1 MTLKQLEAFY
11 WAANCAS
18 FALASDRVH
27 VSVSSLSKR
36 ISELELDL
44 GKPLFS
50 RDGHKAVLTDAG
62 QLLLPRA
69 KALLALA
76 EETRSAV
83 VKDVGLRGVCRFGV
97 GEISALTWLPK
108 LIGVARER
116 YPELKLEPSVD
127 AGSSLGLLEQRVF
140 DRALDFAVIAGR
152 PTRAGVQ
159 SEHIGEAHFKW
170 VASKALVGD
179 EDTVTPDM
187 LARLPVIS
195 SALGTGSTR
204 VLNDWLDATNMTI
217 GQRLSCNSWAGV
229 AGLIGEGLGIGILPA
244 SWAMPMTRSGELRL
258 LNIALPMQ
266 PLRYAFQWRKDD
278 QRPLIEGML
287 RAVKDCIDF
296 EEPVRWLRQLTVPL
310 PAGDGPAS
318 RRRSR
323 PASQR

>member
-18 FALASDRVH
+18 FFLASERVH

-44 GKPLFS
+44 GKPLFN

-69 KALLALA
+69 KALLAQA
-76 EETRSAV
+76 EEARSAV
-83 VKDVGLRGVCRFGV
+83 IKDVGLRGVCRFGV

-127 AGSSLGLLEQRVF
+127 AGSSLGSLEQKVF
-140 DRALDFAVIAGR
+140 DGVLDFAVIAGR

-159 SEHIGEAHFKW
+159 SEHVGEAHFKW
-170 VASKALVGD
+170 VASRALVGE
-179 EDTVTPDM
+179 EDTVTSDM

-195 SALGTGSTR
+195 SPIGTGSTR
-204 VLNDWLDATNMTI
+204 LLNDWLDATNLTI
-217 GQRLSCNSWAGV
+217 GQRLNCNSWAGV
-229 AGLIGEGLGIGILPA
+229 AGLLGEGLGIGILPA
-244 SWAMPMTRSGELRL
+244 SWASPMTRSGDLRI
-258 LNIALPMQ
+258 LNIHRPMQ

-278 QRPLIEGML
+278 RRPLIDSML
-287 RAVKDCIDF
+287 QAVKGCINF
-296 EEPVRWLRQLTVPL
+296 EVPVRWLQQQAVPL
-310 PAGDGPAS
+310 PAS
-318 RRRSR
+318 EV
-323 PASQR
+323 